1 MSNLSDKTLSIL
13 RLLLTIEPGSAPYN
27 QFSLAIADRH
37 RVTLCSYFPASAAVP
52 EGIALFEGDNTLRGC
67 LRALAAAMNHG
78 PYDVVHIHMPH
89 IGILFL
95 IADLCRGGA
104 LLRRAVYTV
113 HTAYPNLRLKH
124 KLMLVPIFLLLPS
137 IVFCGR
143 SSFES
148 FPKYFRRLVG
158 DRFCVIPNGVDI
170 DRIDRRLARLD
181 NEQRGARS
189 FTIIVVG
196 RLIAL
201 KNLLTIV
208 RAFHRSDE
216 GLGRLVFVGE
226 GSMRPRIASECERL
240 GIADRVAM
248 TGLLP
253 REQVYDHL
261 ARADLFVSASTVE
274 GLPVAVLEAMACRCP
289 VLLSDIPP
297 HREIVEG
304 TGLPLFRP
312 DDVEGLSRG
321 MVQCRQLSPSEWA
334 RLGEECRRLAEARF
348 SLSTMHA
355 RYEGLYAQVMAGAG
369 PAKTSSRSF
378 QEGIRHL

>member
-1 MSNLSDKTLSIL
+1 MHNLSDRTFSIL
-13 RLLLTIEPGSAPYN
+13 RLLLTIEPGSAPYH

-37 RVTLCSYFPASAAVP
+37 RVTLCSYFQASLAVP

-67 LRALAAAMNHG
+67 LRALVAAMDQG

-113 HTAYPNLRLKH
+113 HTSYPNLRLKH
-124 KLMLVPIFLLLPS
+124 KLMLVPIFLLLPR

-148 FPKYFRRLVG
+148 FPKYFWRLVG
-158 DRFCVIPNGVDI
+158 DRSCVIPNGVDI

-181 NEQRGARS
+181 NEQRGARP
-189 FTIIVVG
+189 FTVMVVG

-208 RAFHRSDE
+208 QAFHRSDE
-216 GLGRLVFVGE
+216 ELGRLVFVGE
-226 GSMRPRIASECERL
+226 GPMRPRIASECERL
-240 GIADRVAM
+240 GIADRVAI

-304 TGLPLFRP
+304 TGLPFFRP
-312 DDVEGLSRG
+312 DDVEGLSRE
-321 MVQCRQLSPSEWA
+321 MARFRQLSPSERA
-334 RLGEECRRLAEARF
+334 RVGAQCRRLVEARF
-348 SLSTMHA
+348 SLPAMHA

-369 PAKTSSRSF
+369 PANTSSRSF